1 MSLCNAEKICVIGN
15 SGAGK
20 STFSNK
26 LAKVL
31 AKDVFSIDK
40 IYWLPGW
47 SLRNERSFNRLHNEW
62 LKLDSW
68 IIDGVGY
75 WDEMERR
82 INESDIIIF
91 LDMPVSLCKKR
102 AAARILED
110 QLTPGH
116 NIAVGCAYSEVEDM
130 QMDAIDIFHNE
141 LRPRLLRYISRL
153 NSEKLIVINS
163 GEQLELFDTEC
174 LNNLSKPT

>member
-1 MSLCNAEKICVIGN
+1 
-15 SGAGK
+15 
-20 STFSNK
+20 
-26 LAKVL
+26 
-31 AKDVFSIDK
+31 
-40 IYWLPGW
+40 
-47 SLRNERSFNRLHNEW
+47 
-62 LKLDSW
+62 
-68 IIDGVGY
+68 
-75 WDEMERR
+75 MERR

-110 QLTPGH
+110 QLTPDH